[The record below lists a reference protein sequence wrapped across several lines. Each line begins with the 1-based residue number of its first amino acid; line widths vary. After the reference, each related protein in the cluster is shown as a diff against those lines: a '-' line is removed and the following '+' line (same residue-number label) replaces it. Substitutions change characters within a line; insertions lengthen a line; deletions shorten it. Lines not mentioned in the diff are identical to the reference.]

1 MTRSD
6 QKDVT
11 QPHLRALIFDMDGVL
26 VFSEPLL
33 AEASMKIFA
42 DRGYTVDRADFK
54 PFTGMGEARFMG
66 GVAER
71 HGIPFDPVADKE
83 LLYQVFLEMM
93 PGRLAPLPGVP
104 DFILEC
110 KKKGLK
116 VALASSADDVKV
128 FPILKQIGIEPSEFD
143 AIVTGSMVAHKKPAP
158 DVFLEAVRRLGVPAS
173 NCLVVEDAVAGIE
186 AALAAGCR
194 ALGLTT
200 AFAGEVLLAAGADW
214 VAQDLTDVPDEAL
227 AW

>member
-1 MTRSD
+1 MP
-6 QKDVT
+6 VT
-11 QPHLRALIFDMDGVL
+11 TDPHLKAVIFDMDGVL

-33 AEASMKIFA
+33 AEASIKIFA
-42 DRGYTVDRADFK
+42 DRGFKVERHEFK

-83 LLYQVFLEMM
+83 LLYKVFLEMM
-93 PGRLAPLPGVP
+93 PGRLKPLPGVP
-104 DFILEC
+104 DFIREC
-110 KKKGLK
+110 KRKGLK
-116 VALASSADDVKV
+116 VALASSADNVKV
-128 FPILKQIGIEPSEFD
+128 FPILKHIGIDPSEFD
-143 AIVTGSMVAHKKPAP
+143 AIVTGSMVTRKKPAP
-158 DVFLEAVRRLGVPAS
+158 DVFLEAVRQLEVPAP

-194 ALGLTT
+194 AIGLTT
-200 AFAGEVLLAAGADW
+200 AFEGSVLQAAGADW
-214 VAQDLTDVPDEAL
+214 VAQDLDGVPAEAL

>member
-1 MTRSD
+1 MNLMTTHS
-6 QKDVT
+6 T
-11 QPHLRALIFDMDGVL
+11 NPPHLKAVIFDMDGVL

-33 AEASMKIFA
+33 TEASMKIFA
-42 DRGYTVDRADFK
+42 DRGFSVRREEFK

-83 LLYQVFLEMM
+83 LLYKVFLEMM
-93 PGRLAPLPGVP
+93 PGQLEPLPGVP
-104 DFILEC
+104 WFIREC
-110 KKKGLK
+110 KKNGLK

-128 FPILKQIGIEPSEFD
+128 YPILRHIGIDPAEFD
-143 AIVTGSMVAHKKPAP
+143 TIITGSMVARKKPAP
-158 DVFLEAVRRLGVPAS
+158 DVFLAAVAGLQVPAAT
-173 NCLVVEDAVAGIE
+173 CLVVEDAVAGVE

-200 AFAGEVLLAAGADW
+200 AFPADVLHKAGADW
-214 VAQDLTDVPDEAL
+214 TARDLSEVPPVAL